1 MRTQIAA
8 VVAAVVGVVV
18 VAAIPTVTTFAQ
30 TGLLHSARQSAANV
44 ARGVRDLSGGN
55 PPVLTD
61 WNVHEP
67 VVDGFTDARG
77 QAATLVGHNY
87 QLVLIVGCGAG
98 EVDNVAIGGL
108 GGARGIGRR
117 NRVPTPEV
125 LFQGGGVDLRWG
137 DGPVESQVWIDGD
150 LILAAAGEAMTGF
163 LDAAMNESRLRVRA
177 TTVRNRVIQDEFDLV
192 RLEVTPD
199 TVRMRNRKPADDPTR
214 ELSCTR

>member
-1 MRTQIAA
+1 M
-8 VVAAVVGVVV
+8 
-18 VAAIPTVTTFAQ
+18 
-30 TGLLHSARQSAANV
+30 
-44 ARGVRDLSGGN
+44 RDLTGGGD
-55 PPVLTD
+55 PPVQTD
-61 WNVHEP
+61 WTVHEP
-67 VVDGFTDARG
+67 VIDGFTDARG

-98 EVDNVAIGGL
+98 EVANVAIGGL
-108 GGARGIGRR
+108 GGARGFGRR
-117 NRVPTPEV
+117 NRIPTPEV

-137 DGPVESQVWIDGD
+137 DGTVESQVWIDGD
-150 LILAAAGEAMTGF
+150 LILAAAGEAMTDF

-199 TVRMRNRKPADDPTR
+199 TVRMRNRKPPDDPTR